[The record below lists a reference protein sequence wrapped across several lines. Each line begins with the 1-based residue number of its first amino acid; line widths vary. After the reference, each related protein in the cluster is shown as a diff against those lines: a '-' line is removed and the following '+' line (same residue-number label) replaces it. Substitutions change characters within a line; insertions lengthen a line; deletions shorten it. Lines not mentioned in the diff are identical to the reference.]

1 VARQKGRQLQAAAR
15 RVRLLVRALSAFYAA
30 VGSFAAAT
38 LASLLGAAFVIAR
51 VDAGRDAGME
61 VASVCGVLG
70 IVGLVAGAAFRVR
83 ESRLTLTTPGTRAIG
98 SGIGCPG
105 RAAWAGSRG
114 VSGEQTGRMGA

>member
-1 VARQKGRQLQAAAR
+1 VARLKGRQLQAAAR
-15 RVRLLVRALSAFYAA
+15 RVRFLVRALSAFYAA

-70 IVGLVAGAAFRVR
+70 IVGLVAGAAFLVR
-83 ESRLTLTTPGTRAIG
+83 ESGLTLTTPGNASHWLG
-98 SGIGCPG
+98 H
-105 RAAWAGSRG
+105 
-114 VSGEQTGRMGA
+114 